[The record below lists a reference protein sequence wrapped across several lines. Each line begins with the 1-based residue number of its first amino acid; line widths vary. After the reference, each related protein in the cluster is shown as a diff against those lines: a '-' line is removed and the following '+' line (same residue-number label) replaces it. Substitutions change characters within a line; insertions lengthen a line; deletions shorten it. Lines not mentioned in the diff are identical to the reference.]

1 MHALLLARIDGLAGV
16 RDIAQTAAAIG
27 RDFSCELLAELAG
40 MPSQLLNSVLGE
52 LVRAQLVSCRGVPP
66 NAMFRFKHALIRDAA
81 YASLLRGRR
90 ERLHRRIVAA
100 MEHHFPETV
109 RAQPELVAQHAANA
123 GLPEKAI
130 KYWLKAG
137 QRALTRAATVEA
149 TAAFREGLGLLNGLP
164 EGYKRDEA
172 ELEVQLCLSRATI
185 AAEGYAAPSAGKIFE
200 RARELC
206 KRLNQP
212 PELVSVLYGQ
222 WAHALMR
229 TDLQGAQHIAEELL
243 LLGETRQDAVWTAR
257 GCRLKGLTCIGRG
270 EFGAGRRFLERGLQL
285 YDSGDREAAFV
296 LYDPQIMM
304 RTFLAGALFDLGYV
318 DQARERWH
326 AVLFEARQSKHPFTL
341 PNALTL
347 YAVSQIGVDDFENAL
362 TNSEELVAHCE
373 RHDVSFFWGI
383 GMIFRGRCLVARGDV
398 DAGFTQIEQGLEA
411 YRRTHGTLWLPSQL
425 AMIADAHGEIGQPRQ
440 GLRRLDEASI
450 HIAKADEHY
459 AASAVYRVRGELLSA
474 IGDTVPADASL
485 RLAIEIA
492 RRQGGQVLELKAAL
506 SLARALLEKGDKGA
520 ALEQLEPIYVR
531 FTEGLDTPVYLSA
544 KGIIDSLKQVSHG
557 GQNVFNQLQ

>member
-1 MHALLLARIDGLAGV
+1 MKTSSSAIEPTFADAISSLSATAELPDRTRQQWCCALRSLARCFDQPVETIPARYSAVRARMAALHHMSAGCSAKTLANVKSNAKAALLWFRKEQGLLAVGVELTPAWKTLHQQLSDPSTRYRLAPVMRYCSATGV
-16 RDIAQTAAAIG
+16 GPGDFDDAVLGQFLAHRERTSSRASDAAAHQIIARLWNACAG
-27 RDFSCELLAELAG
+27 SIADWPKTNLSAPPPKRKGGLPFESFPDEWQTDVTRYLEHLTQVRRLPDGTQPDTDYQQTFVPAPIPTNPMPATALPAALAAAALSSIDDVDQATQWMYAVDVTENRYATALANND
-40 MPSQLLNSVLGE
+40 NSVLGE

-90 ERLHRRIVAA
+90 EQLHRRIVAA

-270 EFGAGRRFLERGLQL
+270 EFGAGR
-285 YDSGDREAAFV
+285 
-296 LYDPQIMM
+296 
-304 RTFLAGALFDLGYV
+304 
-318 DQARERWH
+318 H
-326 AVLFEARQSKHPFTL
+326 
-341 PNALTL
+341 
-347 YAVSQIGVDDFENAL
+347 
-362 TNSEELVAHCE
+362 
-373 RHDVSFFWGI
+373 
-383 GMIFRGRCLVARGDV
+383 
-398 DAGFTQIEQGLEA
+398 
-411 YRRTHGTLWLPSQL
+411 
-425 AMIADAHGEIGQPRQ
+425 
-440 GLRRLDEASI
+440 
-450 HIAKADEHY
+450 
-459 AASAVYRVRGELLSA
+459 
-474 IGDTVPADASL
+474 
-485 RLAIEIA
+485 
-492 RRQGGQVLELKAAL
+492 
-506 SLARALLEKGDKGA
+506 
-520 ALEQLEPIYVR
+520 
-531 FTEGLDTPVYLSA
+531 
-544 KGIIDSLKQVSHG
+544 
-557 GQNVFNQLQ
+557 